1 MNLVAAKFKAMKKF
15 SLATVFLF
23 AFAMAVMAQPGPR
36 AEKRQEKME
45 AFKIAFFTE
54 RLQLTPDE
62 SKAFWPLY
70 NQFEDERDGLKDK
83 YDLEDKKL
91 ELLSDKEVEAAI
103 MQHIEMEEQL
113 VKLRRDYVRRFM
125 EVLPVRKV
133 ALLQRIDRDFKV
145 ALLDEI
151 KKRREAR
158 QGGMPGR
165 N

>member
-1 MNLVAAKFKAMKKF
+1 MAATKFKAMKKI
-15 SLATVFLF
+15 SIAILLLF
-23 AFAMAVMAQPGPR
+23 AFAMAVVAQPGPR
-36 AEKRQEKME
+36 GGERRQEKME

-70 NQFEDERDGLKDK
+70 NQFENERDGLKDK

-145 ALLDEI
+145 ALLEEI

-158 QGGMPGR
+158 QGGGPGR

>member
-1 MNLVAAKFKAMKKF
+1 MKKI
-15 SLATVFLF
+15 SIAILFLF

-36 AEKRQEKME
+36 GEKRQEKME

-70 NQFEDERDGLKDK
+70 NQFENERDGLKDK
-83 YDLEDKKL
+83 FDLEDKKL

-145 ALLDEI
+145 ALLEEI